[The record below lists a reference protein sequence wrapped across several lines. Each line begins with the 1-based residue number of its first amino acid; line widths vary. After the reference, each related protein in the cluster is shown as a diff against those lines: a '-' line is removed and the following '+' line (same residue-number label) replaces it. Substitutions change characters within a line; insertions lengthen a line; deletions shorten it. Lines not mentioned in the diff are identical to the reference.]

1 MSILKESLKT
11 ALLSKPMALLVIMI
25 LIFLGA
31 IGYFVGYLATYQ
43 ETIVSTTPVELNI
56 IKVMKQNTDGR
67 YNVYYRYKDNE
78 TTYALKLTAC
88 VIKPKLDGTVVK
100 AENIQYT
107 YSTVFNHG
115 ADSRLSKPSQL
126 FCVQK

>member
-1 MSILKESLKT
+1 MSILKDSLKT
-11 ALLSKPMALLVIMI
+11 ALFSKPMAILVVMI
-25 LIFLGA
+25 LLFLGA
-31 IGYFVGYLATYQ
+31 VGYFIGYLATYK

-56 IKVMKQNTDGR
+56 IKVMKQNVDGK

-78 TTYALKLTAC
+78 TTYAIKLSSC

-107 YSTVFNHG
+107 YSTVFNDG
-115 ADSRLSKPSQL
+115 SESRLSKPSQI